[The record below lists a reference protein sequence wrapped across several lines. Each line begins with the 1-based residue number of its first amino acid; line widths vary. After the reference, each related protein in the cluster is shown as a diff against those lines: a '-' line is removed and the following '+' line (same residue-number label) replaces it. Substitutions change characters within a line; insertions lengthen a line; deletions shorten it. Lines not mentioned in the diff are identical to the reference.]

1 MEKYYEQFPDGP
13 LRDEL
18 KFRGLVCKGF
28 KLVWSDMGQPVLIAL
43 TPSGVSAGDLA
54 HFLIPSQNLASY
66 TNTRYT
72 QL

>member
-18 KFRGLVCKGF
+18 KFRGLICKGF
-28 KLVWSDMGQPVLIAL
+28 KLVWSIAL
-43 TPSGVSAGDLA
+43 TPSGDLA